1 MSPHNRRK
9 AVFVEPQ
16 QKIGWQI
23 AVEWLGGQPFPA
35 WTWTQTFYCVPVS
48 DDLSKRCW
56 SRGSAVGCLMTA
68 NSTLVRHLQH
78 AGCSAWPPLLA
89 GIKIVRRWSPSYPG
103 VTSPGHRSPSSLPFR
118 NSRFHGGC
126 RNVGK
131 DREGWTSLMF
141 DLFCGCLLVASTV
154 VIEGAAN
161 FQHQPS
167 GQIGKRIHLKN
178 VRDMQQSWIFTRAAI
193 SASQSCSS
201 NITTPGKTTLSGR
214 WEDILAVCV
223 TDVLLRACCHE

>member
-126 RNVGK
+126 RNVRK

-141 DLFCGCLLVASTV
+141 DLFVDVYLLHLLLLLRVQQISN
-154 VIEGAAN
+154 ISR
-161 FQHQPS
+161 QDKS
-167 GQIGKRIHLKN
+167 GRGFTWRMS
-178 VRDMQQSWIFTRAAI
+178 DTQQSWIFTRAAI